1 MLDPRSVALL
11 GIGSAPHVAA
21 RFGLWDVVVPP
32 SGDFFPSG
40 RPQPGK
46 QSRLR
51 RQAKA
56 SVRLEIGFSISSSA
70 SLSIGATVAAGVSP
84 EIESAAGL
92 RLSAST
98 EIHQPTTVAAEAD
111 VRDVI
116 LEMLLLAD

>member
-1 MLDPRSVALL
+1 MLDPRSVAVL

-56 SVRLEIGFSISSSA
+56 SVRLELGFSVSSSA
-70 SLSIGATVAAGVSP
+70 SLSIGATAAAGVSP
-84 EIESAAGL
+84 ELESSAGL
-92 RLSAST
+92 RLVASA
-98 EIHQPTTVAAEAD
+98 EIRQPATVSAEAD
-111 VRDVI
+111 VRDVV